1 MNKELIFNT
10 DLHFEHESWMREL
23 DFWKDEIESFQ
34 NRLNEMVM
42 RFSDK
47 AIYASIE
54 KFQNQIVIHEE
65 KLNGIR
71 NRIQMHEA
79 NIADHY
85 KKELDSMNT
94 ELVKKHLEIRERME
108 DQRDMMSEMK
118 KNLFAFLTKY
128 I

>member
-47 AIYASIE
+47 DIYASIE

-85 KKELDSMNT
+85 KKELDSMNA

-108 DQRDMMSEMK
+108 DQREMMSEMK

>member
-47 AIYASIE
+47 DIYASIE

-85 KKELDSMNT
+85 KKELDSMNQ

>member
-47 AIYASIE
+47 DIYASIE

-65 KLNGIR
+65 RLNGIR

-94 ELVKKHLEIRERME
+94 ELVKKHVEIRERME